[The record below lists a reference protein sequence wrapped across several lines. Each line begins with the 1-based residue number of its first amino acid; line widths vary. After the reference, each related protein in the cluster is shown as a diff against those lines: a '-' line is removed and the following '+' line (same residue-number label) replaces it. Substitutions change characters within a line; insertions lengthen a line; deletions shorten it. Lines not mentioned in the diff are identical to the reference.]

1 MLLEMTLEAL
11 QMKTAA
17 LLTCHNRKTKTLAC
31 LKSLYDILPSV
42 EVYLT
47 DDGCIDG
54 TAEAVNA
61 TFPKVHIIRGDGSLY
76 WNRGM
81 LAAWKEAVKGDYD
94 EYLWLNDDIELY
106 PNFYSEL
113 KACCPKGDRIV
124 SGLIEDFSKT
134 RIIYGGYDAS
144 KQLVQA
150 TGQSQDIRWM
160 NGNVVLVPKTVV
172 EKIGLL
178 DPYFIHDLG
187 DVDYGMRAQEHGIA
201 VVSTRYTIA
210 AGYRNDVCRVR
221 KWGTT
226 LFERFKALSKPLGS
240 PLDKNFYFRR
250 KHFGLIHAIA
260 YNANI
265 IFINILPDWLVK
277 KIWGETYI
285 DKVGIS

>member
-1 MLLEMTLEAL
+1 MTLEAF

-81 LAAWKEAVKGDYD
+81 FAAWEKAAKGDYD

-106 PNFYSEL
+106 PDFYSEL
-113 KACCPKGDRIV
+113 KACCPKGDCIV

-150 TGQSQDIRWM
+150 TGQSQAITWM
-160 NGNVVLVPKTVV
+160 NGNVVLVPKAVV

-178 DPYFIHDLG
+178 DPFFVHDLG

-240 PLDKNFYFRR
+240 PLDMNFYFRR

>member
-1 MLLEMTLEAL
+1 MTLDAL

-17 LLTCHNRKTKTLAC
+17 LLTCHNRKIKTLAC

-47 DDGCIDG
+47 DDGCTDG
-54 TAEAVNA
+54 TAEAVKG

-81 LAAWKEAVKGDYD
+81 LAAWKEAANEDYD
-94 EYLWLNDDIELY
+94 EYLWLNDDVELY
-106 PNFYSEL
+106 PDFYSEL

-134 RIIYGGYDAS
+134 RIIYGGYNAS

-150 TGQSQDIRWM
+150 TGQSQVITWM
-160 NGNVVLVPKTVV
+160 NGNVVLVPKAVV

-178 DPYFIHDLG
+178 DPFFVHDLG
-187 DVDYGMRAQEHGIA
+187 DVDYGMRAQEHGVA
-201 VVSTRYTIA
+201 VVSTCHPIA
-210 AGYRNDVCRVR
+210 SGYRNDVCRVR

>member
-1 MLLEMTLEAL
+1 
-11 QMKTAA
+11 MKTAA

-31 LKSLYDILPSV
+31 LKSLYDILPAV
-42 EVYLT
+42 DVYLT
-47 DDGCIDG
+47 DDGCTDG
-54 TAEAVNA
+54 TAEAVKV
-61 TFPKVHIIRGDGSLY
+61 TFPNVHIVREDGSLF

-81 LAAWKEAVKGDYD
+81 LAAWKEAVRGDFE
-94 EYLWLNDDIELY
+94 EYLWLNDDVELY
-106 PNFYSEL
+106 PDFYTEL
-113 KACCPKGDRIV
+113 KACCPNGDCIV
-124 SGLIEDFSKT
+124 SGLIEDFDKT

-150 TGQSQDIRWM
+150 TGQSQNIRWM
-160 NGNVVLVPKTVV
+160 NGNVVLVPKNVV

-187 DVDYGMRAQEHGIA
+187 DVDYGIRAQEHGIA
-201 VVSTRYTIA
+201 VVSTRCPIA

-226 LFERFKALSKPLGS
+226 LSERFKALSKPLGS

-250 KHFGLIHAIA
+250 KHFGLLHAIA

-265 IFINILPDWLVK
+265 IFINLLPDWLVV
-277 KIWGETYI
+277 KIWDDLYV
-285 DKVGIS
+285 DK

>member
-1 MLLEMTLEAL
+1 MTFEVK

-17 LLTCHNRKTKTLAC
+17 LLTCHNRNTKTLAC
-31 LKSLYDILPSV
+31 LKSLYDILPNV

-47 DDGCIDG
+47 DDGCTDG
-54 TAEAVNA
+54 TAETVKM
-61 TFPKVHIIRGDGSLY
+61 TFPKVHIVRGDGSLY

-81 LAAWKEAVKGDYD
+81 LAAWKKAVKVDYD
-94 EYLWLNDDIELY
+94 EYLWLNDDVVLY
-106 PNFYSEL
+106 PDFYTEL
-113 KACCPKGDRIV
+113 KACCPNGDCIV
-124 SGLIEDFSKT
+124 SGLIEDFDKT

-150 TGQSQDIRWM
+150 TGQSQNIRWM

-201 VVSTRYTIA
+201 VVSTRWPIA
-210 AGYRNDVCRVR
+210 LGYRNDVCRIR

-226 LFERFKALSKPLGS
+226 LSERFKALRKPLGS

-250 KHFGLIHAIA
+250 KHFGIIHAIA

-265 IFINILPDWLVK
+265 IFINLLPDWLVK
-277 KIWGETYI
+277 KIWGDTYI
-285 DKVGIS
+285 DK

>member
-1 MLLEMTLEAL
+1 MLLEVTFDVKR
-11 QMKTAA
+11 MKTAA
-17 LLTCHNRKTKTLAC
+17 LLTCHNRKIKTLAC
-31 LKSLYDILPSV
+31 LKSLYDILPDV

-47 DDGCIDG
+47 DDGCTDG
-54 TAEAVNA
+54 TAEAVKV
-61 TFPKVHIIRGDGSLY
+61 TFPKVHIVRGDGSLF

-81 LAAWKEAVKGDYD
+81 LAAWKEAVKVDFE
-94 EYLWLNDDIELY
+94 EYLWLNDDVELY
-106 PNFYSEL
+106 PDFYTEL
-113 KACCPKGDRIV
+113 KACCPNGDCIV
-124 SGLIEDFSKT
+124 SGLIEDFDKT

-160 NGNVVLVPKTVV
+160 NGNVVLVPKNVV

-201 VVSTRYTIA
+201 VVSTCRPIA

-226 LFERFKALSKPLGS
+226 LSVRFKALSKPLGS

-250 KHFGLIHAIA
+250 KHFGLLHAIA

-265 IFINILPDWLVK
+265 IFINLLPDWLVMI
-277 KIWGETYI
+277 IWGDTYI
-285 DKVGIS
+285 DK